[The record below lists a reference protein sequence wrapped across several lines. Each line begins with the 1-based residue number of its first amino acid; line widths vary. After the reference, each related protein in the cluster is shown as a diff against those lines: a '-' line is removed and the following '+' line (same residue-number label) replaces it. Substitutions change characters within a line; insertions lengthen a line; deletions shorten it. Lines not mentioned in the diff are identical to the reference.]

1 MFIYLTKNV
10 AGGLVLR
17 FTSRCFGIILDVALR
32 CFQLSVLDESL
43 KCYVWNSS
51 TFQELAF

>member
-10 AGGLVLR
+10 AWGLVLH
-17 FTSRCFGIILDVALR
+17 FTSRCFGIMLDVALR

-43 KCYVWNSS
+43 KCYV
-51 TFQELAF
+51 